1 MKRRFIA
8 GARCP
13 VCQTMDSLAL
23 WRDAQGEQ
31 VQCVRCGQ
39 RLASPTSSSEATPA
53 LARLIG
59 RFKP

>member
-13 VCQTMDSLAL
+13 ACHAMDSLAL
-23 WRDAQGEQ
+23 WRDVQGEQ
-31 VQCVRCGQ
+31 VQCVRCGH
-39 RLASPTSSSEATPA
+39 RLASPTSPSEDP
-53 LARLIG
+53 LASEQLIG